1 MSQTPTGLD
10 ISLLQLV
17 KHRKEY
23 ERLQRVI
30 NQRTIDART
39 QTILKDFGKF
49 FEQVPECDRIPLT
62 GEFLTYFT
70 TVAHRNLSESD
81 VAIYTNVLL
90 RAESELPT
98 GTRDLLV
105 NRLLEADF
113 ATKLADL
120 LVMWDDEQEIDVPTT
135 VQHLIEDWNS
145 QTNRV
150 LNVPEVEADE
160 SLFDDDVHNTGFRWR
175 WPCLN
180 QHMRPL
186 RGGDFGI
193 IAGRPDKGKTTAVAD
208 NITFMASQI
217 DELYPDEK
225 RNIVWLNN
233 EGPGKRILK
242 RCVQSALGL
251 PTSELVKLQEQ
262 GILWDKYAE
271 ALGIDKSRLKVLDI
285 HGFKAWQVEELLRQL
300 NPALV
305 VFDMID
311 NVNFDGLVI
320 NGGNRQDSILEGMY
334 QWARE
339 LGVKYDC
346 PVLATSQ
353 ISGDGEGIPYP
364 TLGMLKDSKTG
375 KQGAADFILT
385 IGTNDDPSM
394 VNTRFIGMTKNKLAL
409 EGTGMSPRREMQ
421 LDGACGRYVE

>member
-1 MSQTPTGLD
+1 MSTHGID
-10 ISLLQLV
+10 ISLLQLC

-23 ERLQRVI
+23 DRVRRVI

-39 QTILKDFGKF
+39 QTLLNDFGKYF
-49 FEQVPECDRIPLT
+49 DQVTDCDRIPLT

-70 TVAHRNLSESD
+70 TIAHRNLDASEL
-81 VAIYTNVLL
+81 AIYSNVIS
-90 RAESELPT
+90 RAEHDLPE
-98 GTRDLLV
+98 GTRDMLL

-113 ATKLADL
+113 ATKIADAL
-120 LVMWDDEQEIDVPTT
+120 MLYDQEEEIDVPST
-135 VQHLIEDWNS
+135 VQHLLDEWLG

-150 LNVPEVEADE
+150 LNVPEVEADA

-180 QHMRPL
+180 EHMRPL
-186 RGGDFGI
+186 RGGDFII

-208 NITFMASQI
+208 NITYMASQV
-217 DELYPDEK
+217 DDLYPGEN

-262 GILWDKYAE
+262 GILWDKYTE
-271 ALGIDKSRLKVLDI
+271 ALGFDKSRLKVLDI

-346 PVLATSQ
+346 PVAATSQ

-375 KQGAADFILT
+375 KQGAADGILT
-385 IGTNDDPSM
+385 IGTNDDPAM

-409 EGTGMSPRREMQ
+409 EGKAMSPRREMQ
-421 LDGACGRYVE
+421 LDGACGRYVA

>member
-1 MSQTPTGLD
+1 MNSSGID
-10 ISLLQLV
+10 ISLLQLM

-23 ERLQRVI
+23 ERLHRVV

-39 QTILKDFGKF
+39 QAILKDFGKF
-49 FEQVPECDRIPLT
+49 FEQVPECTRIPAT
-62 GEFLTYFT
+62 GDFLTYFT
-70 TVAHRNLSESD
+70 QVAHRNLGESD
-81 VAIYTNVLL
+81 LAVYTNILKRV
-90 RAESELPT
+90 EHDVPEN
-98 GTRDLLV
+98 TRDLLLH
-105 NRLLEADF
+105 RLLEADF
-113 ATKLADL
+113 ATKLADAL
-120 LVMWDDEQEIDVPTT
+120 MMYEQEEEIDVPQV
-135 VQHLIEDWNS
+135 VQHLLEGWQG

-150 LNVPEVEADE
+150 LNVPEVAADE
-160 SLFDDDVHNTGFRWR
+160 GLFDDDVNNTGYRWR

-186 RGGDFGI
+186 RGGDFI
-193 IAGRPDKGKTTAVAD
+193 ILAGRPDKGKTTAVAD
-208 NITFMASQI
+208 NVTYMASQV
-217 DELYPDEK
+217 DELYPDEG

-262 GILWDKYAE
+262 GVLWDRYSE
-271 ALGIDKSRLKVLDI
+271 ALGMDKTRLKVLDI

-300 NPALV
+300 NPALI

-334 QWARE
+334 QWGRE
-339 LGVKYDC
+339 LGVKHDC
-346 PVLATSQ
+346 PVIATSQ
-353 ISGDGEGIPYP
+353 VSGDGEGLPYP

-375 KQGAADFILT
+375 KQGAADVILVV
-385 IGTNDDPSM
+385 GANDDAGM
-394 VNTRFIGMTKNKLAL
+394 ANTRFIGATKNKLAL
-409 EGTGMSPRREMQ
+409 EGMAASPRREMQ
-421 LDGACGRYVE
+421 LDGACGRYIE

>member
-1 MSQTPTGLD
+1 MNSSGID
-10 ISLLQLV
+10 ISLLQLM

-23 ERLQRVI
+23 ERLHRVV

-39 QTILKDFGKF
+39 QAILKDFGKF
-49 FEQVPECDRIPLT
+49 FEQVPECTRIPAT
-62 GEFLTYFT
+62 GDFLTYFT
-70 TVAHRNLSESD
+70 QVAHRNLGESD
-81 VAIYTNVLL
+81 LAVYTNILKRV
-90 RAESELPT
+90 EHDVPEN
-98 GTRDLLV
+98 TRDLLLH
-105 NRLLEADF
+105 RLLEADF
-113 ATKLADL
+113 ATKLADAL
-120 LVMWDDEQEIDVPTT
+120 MMYEQEEEIDVPQV
-135 VQHLIEDWNS
+135 VQHLLEGWQG

-150 LNVPEVEADE
+150 LNVPEVAADE
-160 SLFDDDVHNTGFRWR
+160 GLFDDDVNNTGYRWR

-186 RGGDFGI
+186 RGGDFI
-193 IAGRPDKGKTTAVAD
+193 ILAGRPDKGKTTAVAD
-208 NITFMASQI
+208 NVTYMASQV
-217 DELYPDEK
+217 DELYPDEG

-262 GILWDKYAE
+262 GVLWDRYSE
-271 ALGIDKSRLKVLDI
+271 ALGMDKTRLKVLDI

-334 QWARE
+334 QWGRE
-339 LGVKYDC
+339 LGVKHDC
-346 PVLATSQ
+346 PVIATSQ
-353 ISGDGEGIPYP
+353 VSGDGEGLPYP

-375 KQGAADFILT
+375 KQGAADVILVV
-385 IGTNDDPSM
+385 GANDDAGM
-394 VNTRFIGMTKNKLAL
+394 TNTRFIGATKNKLAL
-409 EGTGMSPRREMQ
+409 EGMAASPRREMQ
-421 LDGACGRYVE
+421 LDGACGRYIE